1 MEIVLGN
8 FVLTIDPWL
17 IILVGIGLVV
27 FIYFSIE
34 RGIKAHRLQVAAGME
49 DLIGKT
55 AEVKLALEPKG
66 TVFVEGE
73 TWSAEVEAGRVESGE
88 EVLITKVDG
97 LKLYVT
103 QKDKGR

>member
-1 MEIVLGN
+1 MEIILGN
-8 FVLTIDPWL
+8 FILTIDPWL
-17 IILVGIGLVV
+17 IIVVGILVV
-27 FIYFSIE
+27 IFIVFAVE
-34 RGIKAHRLQVAAGME
+34 RGIKAHRLQIAAGRE

-55 AEVKLALEPKG
+55 AEVKIALEPKG

-73 TWSAEVEAGRVESGE
+73 RWSAEAEAGPVESGE

-103 QKDKGR
+103 KKV